1 MRIPA
6 KRHNLR
12 TPTRLPS
19 IAHSNSPQTHYLYFI
34 QRVTVQK
41 LADLKVPDMTEDIV
55 QEIID
60 EPLDLPESVLA
71 AQREAE
77 DFADQSD
84 LIAGQTQNIEDAPL
98 LSAPKLLQL
107 SASSL
112 QEKTQSLKAR
122 GQQLDLLLLKAES
135 YSHFILENQKRSK
148 IAESKIVS
156 NVTTAIDSVGKRKA
170 SPQKE
175 SATKRSKGGKRG
187 SPKNDDKKSNEDETN
202 TNLDTS
208 ALPIS
213 SVMTG
218 FCQPSTLVGGTLM
231 AYQLEGLQWLLSL
244 WENGLSGILAGTHT
258 HIPRLQS
265 YISNRF
271 FFLFDVQMILLCMF

>member
-1 MRIPA
+1 
-6 KRHNLR
+6 
-12 TPTRLPS
+12 
-19 IAHSNSPQTHYLYFI
+19 
-34 QRVTVQK
+34 
-41 LADLKVPDMTEDIV
+41 MTEDMEREV
-55 QEIID
+55 VD
-60 EPLDLPESVLA
+60 ESLDLPESVLA

-77 DFADQSD
+77 DFADKAD
-84 LIAGQTQNIEDAPL
+84 LVAGQTQNIEDAPL

-148 IAESKIVS
+148 IAESKIISSDTPPVD
-156 NVTTAIDSVGKRKA
+156 TAGKRKA

-175 SATKRSKGGKRG
+175 SATKRSKGGKRC
-187 SPKNDDKKSNEDETN
+187 SPKNDDKKSKEEEMNAN
-202 TNLDTS
+202 VDTS
-208 ALPIS
+208 AVSDS
-213 SVMTG
+213 SVTTG

-244 WENGLSGILAGTHT
+244 WENGLSGILAGT
-258 HIPRLQS
+258 
-265 YISNRF
+265 
-271 FFLFDVQMILLCMF
+271 